1 MMDAPRVFE
10 ELSFIWELLAA
21 ELVLLLPFARQ
32 KLGAKVLISL
42 GVPVFS
48 LLSFGFFGIQ
58 ELYNAGMLPNSIY
71 QYVFM
76 LWYILLALLT
86 MLFARACFQ
95 LTISDALYICI
106 AGYSLRHIIYVLI
119 HELLARVLL
128 PFLPE
133 QLALYAVIDL
143 AACSVLLSL
152 VYLCFAPQLHLCGG
166 QLFPDSLKVIVTH
179 VALLT
184 LLMFCTFSCQHVFE
198 NWGENQIL
206 GAEMGLSVAVLM
218 LCVQYGSLRAV
229 RTSQER
235 TTIEQML
242 RDSADHYALT
252 KEMVEHINRTCHD
265 LKHSLNALKTVSE
278 EERQGFIEETERNI
292 ERYHQLVHTDNEVL
306 NTILAEKSLYC
317 GHRKIRLSC
326 AVDCAKL
333 DFMSVPDLYALL
345 GNAIDNAIECVD
357 RFDDPDR
364 RIVSL
369 TIRRQNAF
377 VCIQTNNYCDVA
389 PQEVDGLPV
398 TTKADKRN
406 HGYGLKSIRY
416 LAQKYGGQMCVST
429 QDHVFILQI
438 VIPISQTFQGKSGS

>member
-1 MMDAPRVFE
+1 MTGAPRVFE

-21 ELVLLLPFARQ
+21 ELVLLLPFAKQ
-32 KLGAKVLISL
+32 KPSAKVSMLL
-42 GVPVFS
+42 GIPVFS
-48 LLSFGFFGIQ
+48 LLSFGFFVIQ
-58 ELYNAGMLPNSIY
+58 EIYNAGMLPNSIY

-86 MLFARACFQ
+86 MLFFRLCFQ
-95 LTISDALYICI
+95 LTVSDALYICI
-106 AGYSLRHIIYVLI
+106 AGYSLRHVVYVLI
-119 HELLARVLL
+119 HELLARTLWPVLPDML
-128 PFLPE
+128 V
-133 QLALYAVIDL
+133 LYAAIDL
-143 AACSVLLSL
+143 VFCACVLAL
-152 VYLCFAPQLHLCGG
+152 VYLCFTPQLRLCGG
-166 QLFPDSLKVIVTH
+166 QLFPDSPKVIATH
-179 VALLT
+179 VALLV
-184 LLMFCTFSCQHVFE
+184 LMMFCTFSCQTVFE
-198 NWGENQIL
+198 MWEGYQLL
-206 GAEMGLSVAVLM
+206 GAEMGLAVAVLM

-242 RDSADHYALT
+242 RDSENHYALT

-265 LKHSLNALKTVSE
+265 LKHSLNALKTVNE
-278 EERQGFIEETERNI
+278 EERQGFIEETERDI

-317 GHRKIRLSC
+317 DRRQIRLSC

-333 DFMSVPDLYALL
+333 DFMSLPDLYALL

-357 RFDDPDR
+357 RFDDPER

-377 VCIQTNNYCDVA
+377 VYIQTNNYCDA
-389 PQEVDGLPV
+389 TPHEVDGLPV
-398 TTKADKRN
+398 TTKADKQR

-416 LAQKYGGQMCVST
+416 LAQKYGGQMCVSV
-429 QDHVFILQI
+429 QDRVFILQI
-438 VIPISQTFQGKSGS
+438 MLPLS